1 MKKNRFFIAF
11 IAICLALAISVNA
24 AEIITVSLNTESG
37 VNSAPIAQKLDLITF
52 RGVSVK
58 GDFSAEDPDGDE
70 LSFRVVKEPSKGTVQ
85 LFGSSF
91 VYTPYEG
98 KKGRD
103 SFTYTAEDS
112 AGNVSEP
119 AEVNIKIEKQHVKVS
134 YTDLKG
140 NGAGY
145 AALRLAEENIYTG
158 EKIGA
163 SYYFKPEESVTRGE
177 FLSMCMGAA
186 GLEPLDGIE
195 NTGFSDDAMI
205 PIWEKPYISAALY
218 SGMIGGYTDE
228 SGKLVFSPDKA
239 ISRAEAAVM
248 LNKAMKLSDVK
259 ASLYFEDAYIPVWAA
274 QAAANL
280 GACGIA
286 SISSD
291 NCNAELTHGEAA
303 QMLVA
308 AIDVV
313 RSRGKKSLLE
323 IGW

>member
-11 IAICLALAISVNA
+11 LIICLMLTVSVNA
-24 AEIITVSLNTESG
+24 AELITVSLTTESPE
-37 VNSAPIAQKLDLITF
+37 NHAPIAQKLELITF

-58 GDFSAEDPDGDE
+58 GDFAAEDPEGDD
-70 LSFRVVKEPSKGTVQ
+70 LSFRIVKEPSKGTVSV
-85 LFGSSF
+85 FGTSF

-98 KKGRD
+98 KKGKD
-103 SFTYTAEDS
+103 SFSYAAVDS

-119 AEVNIKIEKQHVKVS
+119 AEVKIKIEKQHVKVS
-134 YTDLKG
+134 YTDMEG

-163 SYYFKPEESVTRGE
+163 SYYFNPNDDITRGE
-177 FLSMCMGAA
+177 FLSMCMSAA
-186 GLEPLDGIE
+186 GIEPLSGIE
-195 NTGFSDDAMI
+195 NTGFSDDELI
-205 PIWEKPYISAALY
+205 PIWEKPFISAALY
-218 SGMIGGYTDE
+218 SGMIGGYADE

-248 LNKAMKLSDVK
+248 LNNSLKLSDVK

-286 SISSD
+286 SISSE
-291 NCNAELTHGEAA
+291 NCSASLTRGEAA
-303 QMLVA
+303 QMLVSS
-308 AIDVV
+308 IDIVKE
-313 RSRGKKSLLE
+313 RGKKSLLSFS
-323 IGW
+323 W